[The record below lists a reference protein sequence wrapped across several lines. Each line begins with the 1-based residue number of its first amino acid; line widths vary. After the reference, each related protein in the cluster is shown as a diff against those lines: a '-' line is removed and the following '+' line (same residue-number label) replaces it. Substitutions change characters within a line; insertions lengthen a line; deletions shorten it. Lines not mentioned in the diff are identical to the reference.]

1 MPSKLIFLD
10 FLGILF
16 GIILLSHGGDVLTK
30 SSVDL
35 SLKFSV
41 PKIIIGMTVVSFATS
56 APELIVSLNATLNG
70 FSNFAIGNVI
80 GSNIANIGLVLGII
94 TIIYP
99 ITLQQRFYTSDFP
112 ILMLSTFL
120 FYLLLI
126 TGNKIS
132 RGEGIVLL
140 VLISLILIYLFLYQ
154 KKSISEFSDVGDT
167 SKISIPK
174 SIFYV
179 LFSGLLLW
187 LGSETLIKSAI
198 SVANKYEISERVI
211 SVTMVAIGTS
221 IPELA
226 ASVVASIKKQND
238 LSIGNLIGSNIFN
251 LLVVIGITSTVLPI
265 EQIDSKIIY
274 NDMLW
279 VILFSAIILPL
290 AYLKKRNVLSRKKGI
305 ILLTLYLIFIIPLL
319 IS

>member
-1 MPSKLIFLD
+1 MD

-120 FYLLLI
+120 FYLLII

-238 LSIGNLIGSNIFN
+238 ISIGNLIGSNIFN

-265 EQIDSKIIY
+265 EQIESKIIF

-290 AYLKKRNVLSRKKGI
+290 AYLKRKNILTRKKGT

-319 IS
+319 LS

>member
-1 MPSKLIFLD
+1 MD

-179 LFSGLLLW
+179 LFSGFLLW

-251 LLVVIGITSTVLPI
+251 LLVVIGITSTVSPI
-265 EQIDSKIIY
+265 EQIDSKIIF

-290 AYLKKRNVLSRKKGI
+290 AYLKRRNILTRKKGI

-319 IS
+319 LS

>member
-1 MPSKLIFLD
+1 MD

-16 GIILLSHGGDVLTK
+16 GIILLSNGGDILTK

-70 FSNFAIGNVI
+70 LSNFAIGNVI

-126 TGNKIS
+126 TGSKIS
-132 RGEGIVLL
+132 RVEGIILL
-140 VLISLILIYLFLYQ
+140 VLISLIIIYLFLYQ
-154 KKSISEFSDVGDT
+154 KKSISEFSDLGDI
-167 SKISIPK
+167 SKISISK
-174 SIFYV
+174 SIIYV

-198 SVANKYEISERVI
+198 SMANRYEISERVI

-226 ASVVASIKKQND
+226 ASVVASVKKQND

-265 EQIDSKIIY
+265 EQIDSKIIF

-290 AYLKKRNVLSRKKGI
+290 AYLKRKNILTRKKGI

-319 IS
+319 LS

>member
-1 MPSKLIFLD
+1 MD
-10 FLGILF
+10 FLGIFF
-16 GIILLSHGGDVLTK
+16 GIILLSHGGDILTK
-30 SSVDL
+30 SSVDI

-70 FSNFAIGNVI
+70 FSNFAVGNVI

-126 TGNKIS
+126 TGSKIS
-132 RGEGIVLL
+132 RVEGIILL
-140 VLISLILIYLFLYQ
+140 VLISLIIIYLFLYQ
-154 KKSISEFSDVGDT
+154 KKSISEFSDEGDI

-174 SIFYV
+174 SIIYV
-179 LFSGLLLW
+179 LFSALLLW

-198 SVANKYEISERVI
+198 SIANRYEISERVI
-211 SVTMVAIGTS
+211 SITMVAIGTS

-226 ASVVASIKKQND
+226 ASVVASVKKQND

-265 EQIDSKIIY
+265 EQIDSKIIF

-290 AYLKKRNVLSRKKGI
+290 AYLKRKNILTRKKGI
-305 ILLTLYLIFIIPLL
+305 ILLTLYLIFIIPLIL
-319 IS
+319 N

>member
-1 MPSKLIFLD
+1 
-10 FLGILF
+10 
-16 GIILLSHGGDVLTK
+16 
-30 SSVDL
+30 
-35 SLKFSV
+35 
-41 PKIIIGMTVVSFATS
+41 MTVVSFATS

-80 GSNIANIGLVLGII
+80 GSNIANIGLVLGLI

-99 ITLQQRFYTSDFP
+99 ITLHQRFYTSDFP

-120 FYLLLI
+120 FYILLV

-132 RGEGIVLL
+132 RVEGII
-140 VLISLILIYLFLYQ
+140 LIASIILILIYLFLYQ
-154 KKSISEFSDVGDT
+154 KKSISEFSDVGNT
-167 SKISIPK
+167 SEISISR
-174 SIFYV
+174 SIFYI

-198 SVANKYEISERVI
+198 YVANKYNVSERVI

-226 ASVVASIKKQND
+226 ASVMASIKKQND

-251 LLVVIGITSTVLPI
+251 LLVVIGITSTVMPI
-265 EQIDSKIIY
+265 EQIDSKIIF

-290 AYLKKRNVLSRKKGI
+290 AYLKRRNILTRKKGI
-305 ILLTLYLIFIIPLL
+305 ILLILYLIFIIPIILR
-319 IS
+319 

>member
-1 MPSKLIFLD
+1 MD

-16 GIILLSHGGDVLTK
+16 GIILLSHGGDILTK
-30 SSVDL
+30 SSVEL

-99 ITLQQRFYTSDFP
+99 ITLKQRFYSSDFP

-120 FYLLLI
+120 FYILLI
-126 TGNKIS
+126 TGSKIS
-132 RGEGIVLL
+132 RAEGIILL
-140 VLISLILIYLFLYQ
+140 VSISLILIYLFLYQ

-174 SIFYV
+174 SIIYV

-198 SVANKYEISERVI
+198 SVANKYEISQRVI

-251 LLVVIGITSTVLPI
+251 LLVVIGITSTLLPI
-265 EQIDSKIIY
+265 EQIDSKIIF

-279 VILFSAIILPL
+279 VVLFSAVILPL
-290 AYLKKRNVLSRKKGI
+290 AYLKRRNILTRKKGI
-305 ILLTLYLIFIIPLL
+305 ILLTLYLIFIIPLIL
-319 IS
+319 S

>member
-1 MPSKLIFLD
+1 LD

-16 GIILLSHGGDVLTK
+16 GIILLSHGGDILTK

-99 ITLQQRFYTSDFP
+99 ITLKQRFYSSDFP

-120 FYLLLI
+120 FYILLI
-126 TGNKIS
+126 TGSKIS
-132 RGEGIVLL
+132 RAEGIILL
-140 VLISLILIYLFLYQ
+140 VSISLILIYLFLYQ
-154 KKSISEFSDVGDT
+154 KKSISEFLDVGDT

-174 SIFYV
+174 SISYV

-198 SVANKYEISERVI
+198 SVANKYEISQRVI

-265 EQIDSKIIY
+265 EQVDSKIIF

-290 AYLKKRNVLSRKKGI
+290 AYLKRRNILTRKKGI

-319 IS
+319 LS

>member
-1 MPSKLIFLD
+1 
-10 FLGILF
+10 
-16 GIILLSHGGDVLTK
+16 
-30 SSVDL
+30 
-35 SLKFSV
+35 
-41 PKIIIGMTVVSFATS
+41 MTVVSFATS

-99 ITLQQRFYTSDFP
+99 INLQQRFYTSDFP

-132 RGEGIVLL
+132 RVEGIILL
-140 VLISLILIYLFLYQ
+140 VSISIILIYLFLYQ
-154 KKSISEFSDVGDT
+154 KKSISEFSDVANT
-167 SKISIPK
+167 SKISISK

-238 LSIGNLIGSNIFN
+238 ISIGNLIGSNIFN

-265 EQIDSKIIY
+265 EQIESKIIF

-290 AYLKKRNVLSRKKGI
+290 AYLKRKNVLTRKKGI

-319 IS
+319 LS

>member
-1 MPSKLIFLD
+1 MD

-16 GIILLSHGGDVLTK
+16 GIILLSHGGDILTK

-126 TGNKIS
+126 TGNKVS
-132 RGEGIVLL
+132 RVEGIILL
-140 VLISLILIYLFLYQ
+140 VSISLILIYLFVYQ

-167 SKISIPK
+167 SEISITK

-265 EQIDSKIIY
+265 EQIDSKIIF

-290 AYLKKRNVLSRKKGI
+290 AYLKRRNILTRKKGI

-319 IS
+319 LS

>member
-1 MPSKLIFLD
+1 LD

-16 GIILLSHGGDVLTK
+16 GIILLSHGGDILTK

-70 FSNFAIGNVI
+70 FSNFALGNVI

-94 TIIYP
+94 IIIYP

-112 ILMLSTFL
+112 LLMLSTFL
-120 FYLLLI
+120 FYLLMI

-132 RGEGIVLL
+132 RVEGIIFLL
-140 VLISLILIYLFLYQ
+140 TISLILIYLFLYQ
-154 KKSISEFSDVGDT
+154 KKSISEFSDVGDV
-167 SKISIPK
+167 SRISITK

-179 LFSGLLLW
+179 LFSGSLLW

>member
-1 MPSKLIFLD
+1 MD

-99 ITLQQRFYTSDFP
+99 INLQQRFYTSDFP
-112 ILMLSTFL
+112 ILMVSTFL

-132 RGEGIVLL
+132 RGEGIILL
-140 VLISLILIYLFLYQ
+140 VLISIILIYLFLYQ
-154 KKSISEFSDVGDT
+154 KKSISEFSDVANT
-167 SKISIPK
+167 SKISISK

-226 ASVVASIKKQND
+226 ASAVASIKKQND

-265 EQIDSKIIY
+265 EQIESKIIF

-290 AYLKKRNVLSRKKGI
+290 AYLKRKNVLTRKKGI

-319 IS
+319 LS

>member
-1 MPSKLIFLD
+1 MD

-132 RGEGIVLL
+132 ISEGIVLL

-251 LLVVIGITSTVLPI
+251 LLVVIGITSTLLPI
-265 EQIDSKIIY
+265 EQIDSKIIF

-290 AYLKKRNVLSRKKGI
+290 AYLKRRNILTRKKGI

-319 IS
+319 LS

>member
-1 MPSKLIFLD
+1 MD

-265 EQIDSKIIY
+265 EQIEPKIIF

-290 AYLKKRNVLSRKKGI
+290 AYLKRKNVLTRKKGI

>member
-1 MPSKLIFLD
+1 MD

-16 GIILLSHGGDVLTK
+16 GIILLSHGGDILTK

-56 APELIVSLNATLNG
+56 APELIVSINATLNG

-99 ITLQQRFYTSDFP
+99 ITLQQRFYSSDFP

-120 FYLLLI
+120 FYILLI
-126 TGNKIS
+126 TGSKIS
-132 RGEGIVLL
+132 RAEGIILL
-140 VLISLILIYLFLYQ
+140 VSISLILIYLFLYQ

-174 SIFYV
+174 SIIYV

-198 SVANKYEISERVI
+198 SVANKYEISQRVI

-251 LLVVIGITSTVLPI
+251 LLVVIGITSTLLPI
-265 EQIDSKIIY
+265 EQIDSKIIF

-290 AYLKKRNVLSRKKGI
+290 AYLKRRNILTRKKGI
-305 ILLTLYLIFIIPLL
+305 ILLTLYLIFIIPLIL
-319 IS
+319 S

>member
-1 MPSKLIFLD
+1 M
-10 FLGILF
+10 
-16 GIILLSHGGDVLTK
+16 SHGGDILTK

-99 ITLQQRFYTSDFP
+99 ITLQQRFYSSDFP

-120 FYLLLI
+120 FYILLI
-126 TGNKIS
+126 TGSKIS
-132 RGEGIVLL
+132 RAEGIILL
-140 VLISLILIYLFLYQ
+140 VSISLILIYLFLYQ

-174 SIFYV
+174 SIIYV

-198 SVANKYEISERVI
+198 SVANKYEISQRVI

-265 EQIDSKIIY
+265 EQIDSKIIF

-290 AYLKKRNVLSRKKGI
+290 AYLKRRNILTRKKGI
-305 ILLTLYLIFIIPLL
+305 ILLTLYLIFIIPLIL
-319 IS
+319 S

>member
-1 MPSKLIFLD
+1 MD

-132 RGEGIVLL
+132 RSEGIVLL

-265 EQIDSKIIY
+265 EQIDSKIIF

-290 AYLKKRNVLSRKKGI
+290 AYLKRRNILTRKKGI

-319 IS
+319 LS

>member
-1 MPSKLIFLD
+1 MD

-226 ASVVASIKKQND
+226 ASVAASIKKQND

-265 EQIDSKIIY
+265 EQIDSKIIF
-274 NDMLW
+274 NDMVW
-279 VILFSAIILPL
+279 VILFSAIIFPL
-290 AYLKKRNVLSRKKGI
+290 AYLKRKNVLTRKKGI

-319 IS
+319 LS